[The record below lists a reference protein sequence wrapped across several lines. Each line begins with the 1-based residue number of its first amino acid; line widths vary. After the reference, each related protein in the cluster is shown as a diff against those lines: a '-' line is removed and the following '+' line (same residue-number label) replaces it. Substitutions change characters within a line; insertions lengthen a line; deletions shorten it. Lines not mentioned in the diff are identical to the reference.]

1 MRLGTA
7 LSPRTALKGLLLSAL
22 LLVLIPATEASA
34 GRLLV
39 TGHDW
44 DLHCSGGQQCHYT
57 KVGVNFVRGD
67 SNKKVLVVDQP
78 DYDVDVALDNAF
90 NTDFPRK
97 IVEPTTAEWRNLKLT
112 PKKYSAILI
121 ASDTT
126 CGGCDL
132 NQGGLQDSRAI
143 NKRKGAIKRYFNNGG
158 GVMVGAGAGHG
169 DGNQADDIYYNFL
182 PIPVGGQ
189 AVSAPFCLTNLG
201 IDLGFHDQFCPR
213 ESQRNGTQ
221 NDINCCATHNSFNKP
236 KKRSALEIAEKDS
249 EGLAETL
256 VAEGNIRGGNIV
268 DEEPKPKLRLQVRPK
283 QATAGE
289 RTCFKFTVTS
299 EGDRVRGSTVKFG
312 GERERTNKHGKTT
325 ICHTFGSPGRERAR
339 ASKGGFRGDRA
350 SVTIGPAGP
359 GPCPRAVARC

>member
-1 MRLGTA
+1 MA
-7 LSPRTALKGLLLSAL
+7 LSRSLSLRRILKGALLSTL
-22 LLVLIPATEASA
+22 LIMLIPASQAFA
-34 GRLLV
+34 GKLLV

-57 KVGVNFVRGD
+57 KVGVNFVRGN
-67 SNKKVLVVDQP
+67 SEKKVLVVDQP

-90 NTDFPRK
+90 NKSFPRE
-97 IVEPTTAEWRNLKLT
+97 IVEPTSAAWRNAKLT

-132 NQGGLQDSRAI
+132 NQNGLEDSKAI
-143 NKRKGAIKRYFNNGG
+143 NKRKNDIKRYFNKGG
-158 GVMVGAGAGHG
+158 GIMVGAGASHG
-169 DGNQADDIYYNFL
+169 DGNDADDIYYNFL

-189 AVSAPFCLTNLG
+189 AVSAPFCLTDLG
-201 IDLGFHDQFCPR
+201 IDLGFHDQLCPR
-213 ESQRNGTQ
+213 ESQRNGSQ

-236 KKRSALEIAEKDS
+236 KKSSALEIAEKDS

-256 VAEGNIRGGNIV
+256 VAVGNIRGGNIV
-268 DEEPKPKLRLQVRPK
+268 DDEPKPKLRLKVNPK
-283 QATAGE
+283 QATAGD

-312 GERERTNKHGKTT
+312 GERSRTNKHGKTT

-339 ASKGGFRGDRA
+339 ASKGGYRGDRA
-350 SVTIGPAGP
+350 NVRITPAGP
-359 GPCPRAVARC
+359 APCRAVARC

>member
-1 MRLGTA
+1 MSLSPA
-7 LSPRTALKGLLLSAL
+7 LSTRRLLKGVLLSSL

-44 DLHCSGGQQCHYT
+44 DLHCSGGSQCHYT

-78 DYDVDVALDNAF
+78 DYDVDAALDNAF
-90 NTDFPRK
+90 GEDFPRK
-97 IVEPTTAEWRNLKLT
+97 IVEPTNANWRNANLT

-132 NQGGLQDSRAI
+132 NQNGLEDSRAI
-143 NKRKGAIKRYFNNGG
+143 NKRKGAIKRYFNKGG
-158 GVMVGAGAGHG
+158 GIMVGAGASR
-169 DGNQADDIYYNFL
+169 GNGNDDDDIYYNFL

-189 AVSAPFCLTNLG
+189 AVSAPFCLTDLG
-201 IDLGFHDQFCPR
+201 IDLGFHDQQCPR

-221 NDINCCATHNSFNKP
+221 DDINCCATHNSFNKP
-236 KKRSALEIAEKDS
+236 KKSSALEIAEKDS

-256 VAEGNIRGGNIV
+256 VAVGNIRGGNIV
-268 DEEPKPKLRLQVRPK
+268 DDEPKPKLRLQVSPK
-283 QATAGE
+283 RGTAGE
-289 RTCFKFTVTS
+289 RECFEFTVTS

-312 GERERTNKHGKTT
+312 GESDRTNKHGKTT
-325 ICHTFGSPGRERAR
+325 ICRTFGSAGRERAK
-339 ASKGGFRGDRA
+339 ASKGGYRGDRT
-350 SVTIGPAGP
+350 SVVIAPAEP
-359 GPCPRAVARC
+359 GTCRAVARC